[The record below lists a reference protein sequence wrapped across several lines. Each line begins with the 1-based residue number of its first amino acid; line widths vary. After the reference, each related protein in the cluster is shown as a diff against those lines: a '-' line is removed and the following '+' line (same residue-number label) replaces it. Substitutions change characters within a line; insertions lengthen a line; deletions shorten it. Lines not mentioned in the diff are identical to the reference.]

1 MSQNHQIQR
10 GETPNTRNFL
20 VWAFVFSFVLHLA
33 WMPVSIQETFS
44 EWIGSEATQDEPIRI
59 TIRTEERKQI
69 VNNTN
74 TGLEVEPEDSKFLSE
89 KNQLFKEQKVAK
101 TVGSFQEAGKGVE
114 DGREAEMAH
123 SQAAAKPMVQQKER
137 KNVKEKQAS
146 ASKRVSLADLAL
158 EATELVQI
166 EEQFESP
173 FKALGIEDGAAMHT
187 GLAKNNDFI
196 EDLPLGD
203 VTQLNT
209 QEYMYYGFYHRIRQ
223 RLEQHWGN
231 TLQEK
236 AEYLFRSGRRLPANE
251 NMITALVVTMD
262 HAGQIIDVKVK
273 STSGLN
279 ELDSAAIESFN
290 RAGPFPNPPEGMIK
304 NGRVQIEWGFVVKS

>member
-1 MSQNHQIQR
+1 MSTNLKT
-10 GETPNTRNFL
+10 TPSSQEPSKKIL
-20 VWAFVFSFVLHLA
+20 WWALAFSFFVHLIS
-33 WMPVSIQETFS
+33 MPVSLQQSIS
-44 EWIGSEATQDEPIRI
+44 EWVVEATTDEPIRI
-59 TIRTEERKQI
+59 KIKSEKPKQI

-74 TGLEVEPEDSKFLSE
+74 EGLEVKPEDTKFLSE
-89 KNQLFKEQKVAK
+89 KNQLFKEQMVAK
-101 TVGSFQEAGKGVE
+101 TIGSFQEAGKGVE
-114 DGREAEMAH
+114 DGQEVEQAQAKA
-123 SQAAAKPMVQQKER
+123 SQASTQAEQ
-137 KNVKEKQAS
+137 VKEQDKRQAQRK
-146 ASKRVSLADLAL
+146 AVSLADLAV
-158 EATELVQI
+158 EAKELVTLD
-166 EEQFESP
+166 EQFDSP
-173 FKALGIEDGAAMHT
+173 FKALGVEDAAPGAS

-236 AEYLFRSGRRLPANE
+236 ADYLFRRGGRMPANE

-262 HAGQIIDVKVK
+262 QAGQIIDVKVK
-273 STSGLN
+273 STSGIN
-279 ELDSAAIESFN
+279 ELDSAAVESFN